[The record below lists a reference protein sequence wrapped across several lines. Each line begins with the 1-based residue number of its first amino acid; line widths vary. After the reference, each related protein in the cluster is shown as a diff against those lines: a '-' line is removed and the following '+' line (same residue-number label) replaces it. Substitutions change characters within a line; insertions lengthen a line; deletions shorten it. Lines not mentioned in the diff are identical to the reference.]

1 MTLMNKAIELFYRMT
16 GRRNAYRACFCDRDG
31 KLTKAG
37 RLVLEDLQRFCRTNQ
52 STVVVSPVSR
62 VIDTHATMVAEGR
75 REVFNRLHY
84 YLNLTDEAL
93 HSIKDRSDE

>member
-1 MTLMNKAIELFYRMT
+1 MSKILDLFHRMT
-16 GRRNAYRACFCDRDG
+16 GRRNAYRACFYDRDG
-31 KLTKAG
+31 NLSKAG
-37 RLVLEDLQRFCRTNQ
+37 RMVLEDLQRFCRVNQ

-84 YLNLTDEAL
+84 YLNLTEEQLAQ
-93 HSIKDRSDE
+93 IKDRSDE

>member
-1 MTLMNKAIELFYRMT
+1 MSKFTELFYRMT
-16 GRRNAYRACFCDRDG
+16 GRRNAYRACFFDRDG
-31 KLTKAG
+31 NLTPAA
-37 RLVLEDLQRFCRTNQ
+37 RLVLDDLKRFCRTNQ

-84 YLNLTDEAL
+84 YLNLTDEQL
-93 HSIKDRSDE
+93 LQIKDRSDE